1 MQRGTQYGGPW
12 WNVSS
17 DIAPLT
23 SRGEPSA
30 HQAVLRKGDTLIFT
44 STTKHAATPNP
55 TNVARRLVHKVRE
68 SRGPAPSNVPPP
80 PRHLDWRVPRVRK
93 MRLPAL

>member
-55 TNVARRLVHKVRE
+55 TNVARRLVNKVKEPRC
-68 SRGPAPSNVPPP
+68 PAFWPS
-80 PRHLDWRVPRVRK
+80 
-93 MRLPAL
+93 LPAR

>member
-55 TNVARRLVHKVRE
+55 TNVARRLVNTVKEPRC
-68 SRGPAPSNVPPP
+68 PAFWPS
-80 PRHLDWRVPRVRK
+80 
-93 MRLPAL
+93 LPAR